1 MSAYQLVKRALQ
13 SASGYGAVVRAK
25 CPFCVIKGH
34 STNKKNLSFDKR
46 NGKWFCYRCHSSGAI
61 HGYQPAVEYAQRDN
75 SINVYE
81 PPLGWTSVMS
91 HHPQAAK
98 AREYAVKKRKLD
110 LVSIAAAEL
119 GTVTLRER
127 LPTQDQD
134 WRNRLIVP
142 IKSLTGEWLG
152 YVGRDFSGRS
162 ELPYMYVRG
171 MARGSFLY
179 NQSALYTPSTS
190 PVFVVEGTLDAV
202 YLWPDAVALLG
213 MWTDQ
218 QIEILCTTERP
229 IVVLLDGD
237 AWKKGEA
244 LADILRMYGKQA
256 GSVRLGPKLDPDDMS
271 RSWLRSE
278 GMKCL
283 GT

>member
-1 MSAYQLVKRALQ
+1 MSAYQLVKRALA

-25 CPFCVIKGH
+25 CPFCAIKGH

-46 NGKWFCYRCHSSGAI
+46 NGRWFCYRCHSSGAFQ
-61 HGYQPAVEYAQRDN
+61 GYQSQQQYKPRD
-75 SINVYE
+75 SEINVYE

-91 HHPQAAK
+91 QHPLALK

-110 LVSIAAAEL
+110 LVSIASAEL
-119 GTVTLRER
+119 GTVTLRGR
-127 LPTQDQD
+127 LGPEDQD

-152 YVGRDFSGRS
+152 YVGRDISGQS

-171 MARGSFLY
+171 MARGAFLY
-179 NQSALYTPSTS
+179 NQSTLYVPAQT

-218 QIEILCTTERP
+218 QIEILCTSERP

-244 LADILRMYGKQA
+244 LADILRMYGKTA
-256 GSVRLGPKLDPDDMS
+256 VSIRLGPKLDPDDMP
-271 RSWLRSE
+271 REWLRKE
-278 GMKCL
+278 AMKL
-283 GT
+283 L